1 MNPNLRKTLIGSAI
15 AVLVAT
21 PTWAAEETI
30 PRSDTAPQ
38 GDIVEPME
46 AAPGTGAPGEGAP
59 TTASPDPAVGG
70 NPLYARTPEELRGLE
85 VVDLAGK
92 KVGKVKTLVLGADGQ
107 SAHAVI
113 SSGGFLGLGAR
124 EIIVSLD
131 TLQLLDGRLQ
141 AGTSVEDASAAG
153 SYEPDE
159 YVELQPDRPI
169 SEFSAFEPVRE

>member
-1 MNPNLRKTLIGSAI
+1 MNPNLRKSLIGSAI

-21 PTWAAEETI
+21 PAWAADDTL

-38 GDIVEPME
+38 GEIVQPME
-46 AAPGTGAPGEGAP
+46 ATPGTAAPADAAP
-59 TTASPDPAVGG
+59 DMASPDPAVGG
-70 NPLYARTPEELRGLE
+70 NPLYSRTPEELRGLE

-131 TLQLLDGRLQ
+131 SLQLLDGRLQ
-141 AGTSVEDASAAG
+141 AGTSVEDTSAAG

-159 YVELQPDRPI
+159 YVELHPERPI